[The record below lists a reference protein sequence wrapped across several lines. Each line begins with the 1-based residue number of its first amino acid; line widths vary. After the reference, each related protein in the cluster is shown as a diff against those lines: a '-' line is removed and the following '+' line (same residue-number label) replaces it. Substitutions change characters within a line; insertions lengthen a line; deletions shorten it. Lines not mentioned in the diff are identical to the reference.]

1 MSPTLNKRK
10 LDSEVNLQNRRQG
23 SFSKLSVKT
32 LYGNLVS
39 KIKRES
45 MRHKGL
51 LLTCRCRL
59 FSSLGNLSQCIANEV
74 LL

>member
-10 LDSEVNLQNRRQG
+10 LDSEINLQNRRQG

-39 KIKRES
+39 KIKAES
-45 MRHKGL
+45 TEDKGL
-51 LLTCRCRL
+51 LLTCKFRL
-59 FSSLGNLSQCIANEV
+59 FSSLGNLSHCIANEV